1 MTRQSRSL
9 EKFLIGGSYMATNVK
24 SLLLFLV
31 VLMFVIPGP
40 LLAQEGFSAVEVQA
54 TITRI
59 ESVQELDG
67 EVFQYTFTAMSE
79 SGETHLVETV
89 DSFTSGIGF
98 TLKAGDE
105 VSLRVIH
112 TQDGV
117 EVYLDDVHRQKNLRW
132 IIGIFV
138 ALTLVVGLLR
148 GFLSLVGLSVT
159 LVVLILGLFP
169 AILRGADPVL
179 ATVIASAFILLV
191 NMHLSHGVNR
201 HTFFAFLSTLG
212 GLGLVLLFTQSF
224 LWLARLSG
232 LASEEGTLLFW
243 ELDPVQAPVGILA
256 AGIIL
261 GSVGVLDDIAIT
273 QSETV
278 RELLLANGHATRRD
292 LFKQA
297 MRIGR
302 HHIASTVNTLI
313 LVYAGAAL
321 PVFLLFMNQFG
332 GYHEFLQNELVA
344 EELVRTLAGTSAL
357 VLLVP
362 ISTWFATIN
371 HKIDNHSREP

>member
-1 MTRQSRSL
+1 
-9 EKFLIGGSYMATNVK
+9 
-24 SLLLFLV
+24 
-31 VLMFVIPGP
+31 
-40 LLAQEGFSAVEVQA
+40 
-54 TITRI
+54 
-59 ESVQELDG
+59 
-67 EVFQYTFTAMSE
+67 
-79 SGETHLVETV
+79 
-89 DSFTSGIGF
+89 
-98 TLKAGDE
+98 
-105 VSLRVIH
+105 
-112 TQDGV
+112 
-117 EVYLDDVHRQKNLRW
+117 
-132 IIGIFV
+132 
-138 ALTLVVGLLR
+138 
-148 GFLSLVGLSVT
+148 
-159 LVVLILGLFP
+159 
-169 AILRGADPVL
+169 
-179 ATVIASAFILLV
+179 
-191 NMHLSHGVNR
+191 MHLSHGVNR